1 MASNKYKDNK
11 SIICCAKCIHA
22 KLMQWSNNPI
32 VAYCKIYDERF
43 VAECDRQCKLYQTS
57 GNVNHE
63 VVHFDH
69 YEEGDN
75 F

>member
-1 MASNKYKDNK
+1 
-11 SIICCAKCIHA
+11 
-22 KLMQWSNNPI
+22 MQWSNNPI

-43 VAECDRQCKLYQTS
+43 VAECDRQCKLFQTS
-57 GNVNHE
+57 SNVNHE